1 MTPATGAECA
11 LQEPFELRGEGG
23 AGIARH
29 WRLRAQAGADGP
41 FHGLKVGGSGPEW
54 HARDGATG
62 IRLDPPRH
70 RTFLCAHMDSSMAVM
85 HAKHTPCRLPLAPWE
100 SQAPHGMT

>member
-54 HARDGATG
+54 HA
-62 IRLDPPRH
+62 
-70 RTFLCAHMDSSMAVM
+70 
-85 HAKHTPCRLPLAPWE
+85 
-100 SQAPHGMT
+100 